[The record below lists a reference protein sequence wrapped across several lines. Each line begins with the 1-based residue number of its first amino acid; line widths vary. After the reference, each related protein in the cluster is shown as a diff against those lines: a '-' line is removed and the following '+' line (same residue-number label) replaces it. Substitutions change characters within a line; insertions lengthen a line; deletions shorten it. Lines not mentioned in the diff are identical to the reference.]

1 MSLRARLVLALM
13 ALALLPT
20 VIFTAF
26 TLDQLGRA
34 TARWFRPGVDRALDS
49 GVEVTKSALTR
60 LETTVLAA
68 ADECAVRLGGP
79 APRAVPASPP
89 RAPVTGD
96 ARRAV
101 VAGFLRGTGI
111 DVVQFYRREPQG
123 WRMTGQVTPEG
134 ILLPDV
140 FDFSSEIEP
149 ALLSTRVIRSDAGA
163 LGAVASLGA
172 DDALVAAIWVPPT
185 FFADMDSVGEA
196 LGYYR
201 QLGVVVDVQ
210 RRYVWLLVALVGVMI
225 AVLALVLARGL
236 AGQMARPL
244 ADLSGAIERVAAG
257 DLRVRVEPRG
267 AREMRTLGEGFNTMT
282 ASLAGAREKL
292 QLAEREATW
301 REVAR
306 RLAHEFKNI
315 LNPMSLSL
323 YRLRRRTEAMAPEH
337 RAVYEE
343 SLEAIDDGIHQIT
356 RLADQFSKYAR
367 MPEPHFEPL
376 DLTEV
381 VRAAGRMHEH
391 ERVHV
396 LFQPGPPLPIRGDSL
411 LLSRA
416 IHNLLLN
423 ACEASPEDAEVRVRT
438 RPDGDLAMLE
448 VFDLGPG
455 VPEELL
461 GTIFDP
467 YVSTKNRGSGLG
479 LSLVRDVAAQHE
491 GAAGIE
497 NEPAGGARA
506 WLAIPLAR
514 DAAAGSPT
522 KEWTS

>member
-20 VIFTAF
+20 VIFTVF

-34 TARWFRPGVDRALDS
+34 TQRWFRPGVDRALDS

-60 LETTVLAA
+60 LETTVLAM
-68 ADECAVRLGGP
+68 ADEAALRLGGP
-79 APRAVPASPP
+79 AQRPGDVPPARVPDS
-89 RAPVTGD
+89 AEG
-96 ARRAV
+96 RRAV
-101 VAGFLRGTGI
+101 VLRLLRGSGI
-111 DVVQFYRREPQG
+111 DVVQFYHREPAG
-123 WRMTGQVTPEG
+123 WQLTGQVTPEG

-140 FDFSSEIEP
+140 FDFAPRIEP
-149 ALLSTRVIRSDAGA
+149 ALLSTRVIRSEAGA

-201 QLGVVVDVQ
+201 QLGIVVDVQ
-210 RRYVWLLVALVGVMI
+210 RRYVWLLVALLGVL
-225 AVLALVLARGL
+225 LAALAWVVSRTL

-244 ADLSGAIERVAAG
+244 GDLSGAIRRVAGG
-257 DLRVRVEPRG
+257 DLTVRVEPRG
-267 AREMRTLGEGFNTMT
+267 AQEMRTLGEGFNTM
-282 ASLAGAREKL
+282 AANLAGARERL
-292 QLAEREATW
+292 QMAEREATW

-323 YRLRRRTEAMAPEH
+323 YRLRRRAEAMAPEH

-367 MPEPHFEPL
+367 MPEPHFEAL
-376 DLTEV
+376 DLSDV

-391 ERVHV
+391 ERVRIT
-396 LFQPGPPLPIRGDSL
+396 LEPGPPLPIRGDSL

-423 ACEASPEDAEVRVRT
+423 ACEASPEGAEVRART
-438 RPDGDLAMLE
+438 RAEGDRALLE
-448 VFDLGPG
+448 VFDRGPG
-455 VPEELL
+455 VPAEMLD
-461 GTIFDP
+461 TIFDP

-479 LSLVRDVAAQHE
+479 LSLVRDVAAQHD
-491 GAAGIE
+491 GAAGLD
-497 NEPAGGARA
+497 NVPAGGARA

-514 DAAAGSPT
+514 GHDGQPET
-522 KEWTS
+522 KESNP